1 MTAAVTA
8 ASLRRRLAVGA
19 AALAM
24 ASGLAGA
31 ALAASAGTANGEWPE
46 HGGDA
51 DFHRYSP
58 LTQINKANVGKL
70 AIAWRR
76 AALTDELK
84 AEEPGLRAGA
94 NFQSTPLMVG
104 GRLFAQN
111 AMGLVDAFD
120 PATGKTLWRQER
132 FPGDP
137 VRGASGRGVSYWR
150 EGADERILTIRGEH
164 LYAIDAKTGRLV
176 KSFGDG
182 GRAELHSAFGK
193 LAPTFTWRG
202 WPTICRNVAIVGAAM
217 TDAPSNKEEP
227 PGVVQ
232 AFDVRTGKRLWTF
245 NPIPQAGQPGNET
258 WKNDSWRYTG
268 EGNVWAPLSSDSQL
282 GLVYLPTG
290 SPTND
295 NYGGHRLGDNLFT
308 DSLVALNCETGAHAW
323 HFQAVHHDLWDYDL
337 NNGPILADLKVGGKS
352 IKAVVQLTKFGS
364 TFVLD
369 RTTGKPVWPIVER
382 PVPTSTTPGEVTS
395 PTQPM
400 PTKPPAYERQG
411 VTTDDLI
418 DFTPELRAEGLKMA
432 KDYVLGPIFTPAVV
446 RGGPGE
452 KQAVLQVPAGGAGWY
467 GASLD
472 PDTNVL
478 FVPTFTRPLL
488 LEVLPGD
495 PAQTNLRYTKGPR
508 ALADGPQ
515 GLPLVKP
522 PYGSIVAIDLNRGET
537 LWTVANAD
545 GPRSH
550 PALKG
555 LTLPPL
561 GMPSHDMP
569 VATKTLLFVVQA
581 DPVSLNGRTRDG
593 DLPLEPY
600 FDNKLRAYD
609 KATGAVVWEM
619 KLPAGSTASPMTYM
633 YKGKQYLLVTIG
645 SRTHAP
651 EFVALS
657 LP

>member
-1 MTAAVTA
+1 MSRRR
-8 ASLRRRLAVGA
+8 SLRGA
-19 AALAM
+19 AALALI
-24 ASGLAGA
+24 AAFAGGQAWA
-31 ALAASAGTANGEWPE
+31 ADQGTTKGEWPE

-51 DFHRYSP
+51 GFRRYSP
-58 LTQINKANVGKL
+58 LTQIDRSTVSKL
-70 AIAWRR
+70 QIAWRR

-84 AEEPGLRAGA
+84 AEDPGLRAGA
-94 NFQSTPLMVG
+94 NFQSTPIMVG
-104 GRLFAQN
+104 GKLYAQN

-120 PATGKTLWRQER
+120 PATGKTVWRQER
-132 FPGDP
+132 FAGDP
-137 VRGASGRGVSYWR
+137 VRGSAGRGVAYWR
-150 EGADERILTIRGEH
+150 DGDDERILTIRGEH

-176 KSFGDG
+176 KTFGEG
-182 GRAELHSAFGK
+182 GRAELHTAFGSR
-193 LAPTFTWRG
+193 APTYNWRG
-202 WPTICRNVAIVGAAM
+202 WPDVCRNVAVIGTAL
-217 TDAPSNKEEP
+217 TDAPPNKEEP

-232 AFDVRTGKRLWTF
+232 AFDIRTGKRLWTF
-245 NPIPQAGQPGNET
+245 SPIPQAGEPGVET
-258 WKNDSWRYTG
+258 WKGESWRYTG
-268 EGNVWAPLSSDSQL
+268 EGNVWAPISSDSKL
-282 GLVYLPTG
+282 GLVYLPTS

-308 DSLVALNCETGAHAW
+308 DSLVALNCETGKRAW
-323 HFQAVHHDLWDYDL
+323 HFQVVHHDLWDYDL
-337 NNGPILADLKVGGKS
+337 NTAPILADLKVGGRT
-352 IKAVVQLTKFGS
+352 IPAVVQLTKFGR
-364 TFVLD
+364 TFVFD
-369 RTTGKPVWPIVER
+369 RATGKPVWPIVER
-382 PVPTSTTPGEVTS
+382 PAPPSTTPGEVAS
-395 PTQPM
+395 ATQPF
-400 PTKPPAYERQG
+400 PTRPPAFERQG
-411 VTTDDLI
+411 VTADDLI
-418 DFTPELRAEGLKMA
+418 DFTPELRAEGQKMA
-432 KDYVLGPIFTPAVV
+432 KDFVLGPIFTPAMP
-446 RGGPGE
+446 RGKPGE
-452 KQAVLQVPAGGAGWY
+452 PQAVLQIPAGGAGWY

-472 PDTNVL
+472 PETNVL
-478 FVPTFTRPLL
+478 FVPTLTRPLML
-488 LEVLPGD
+488 DILPGD
-495 PAQTNLRYTKGPR
+495 AGQTNLRYTKGPR
-508 ALADGPQ
+508 SLADGPQ

-593 DLPLEPY
+593 DIPLEPW

-609 KATGAVVWEM
+609 KTTGKVLWEM

-633 YKGKQYLLVTIG
+633 HKGKQYLLMTIG

-651 EFVALS
+651 EFIALS

>member
-1 MTAAVTA
+1 M
-8 ASLRRRLAVGA
+8 SGGLRSGV
-19 AALAM
+19 AALA
-24 ASGLAGA
+24 LIA
-31 ALAASAGTANGEWPE
+31 ALAGGQAWAADQGTTKGEWPE

-51 DFHRYSP
+51 GFRRYSP
-58 LTQINKANVGKL
+58 LTQIDRSTVSKL
-70 AIAWRR
+70 QIAWRR
-76 AALTDELK
+76 PALTDELK

-94 NFQSTPLMVG
+94 NFQSTPIMVG
-104 GRLFAQN
+104 GRLYAQN

-120 PATGKTLWRQER
+120 PATGKTIWRQER
-132 FPGDP
+132 FAGDP
-137 VRGASGRGVSYWR
+137 VRGSAGRGVAYWR
-150 EGADERILTIRGEH
+150 EGDDERILTIRGEH

-176 KSFGDG
+176 KTFGEG
-182 GRAELHSAFGK
+182 GRAELHTAFGPR
-193 LAPTFTWRG
+193 APEYNWRG
-202 WPTICRNVAIVGAAM
+202 WPDVCRNVAVVGAAL
-217 TDAPSNKEEP
+217 TDAPRNKEEP

-232 AFDVRTGKRLWTF
+232 AFDIRTGKRIWVF
-245 NPIPQAGQPGNET
+245 SPIPQAGEPGVET
-258 WKNDSWRYTG
+258 WKDESWRYTG
-268 EGNVWAPLSSDSQL
+268 EGNTWAPITSDSKL

-290 SPTND
+290 SATND
-295 NYGGHRLGDNLFT
+295 NYGGHRLGDNLYT
-308 DSLVALNCETGAHAW
+308 DSLVALNCETGKRAW
-323 HFQAVHHDLWDYDL
+323 HFQLVHHDLWDYDP
-337 NNGPILADLKVGGKS
+337 NTAPILADLKVGGKT
-352 IKAVVQLTKFGS
+352 IPAVVQLTKFGS
-364 TFVLD
+364 TFVFD
-369 RTTGKPVWPIVER
+369 RATGKPVWPIVER
-382 PVPTSTTPGEVTS
+382 PVPPSTTPGEVAS
-395 PTQPM
+395 PTQPF
-400 PTKPPAYERQG
+400 PTRPPAFERQG

-418 DFTPELRAEGLKMA
+418 DFTPELHAEGQKMA
-432 KDYVLGPIFTPAVV
+432 KDFVLGPIFTPAVP
-446 RGGPGE
+446 RGKPGE
-452 KQAVLQVPAGGAGWY
+452 PQAVLQIPAGGAGWY

-472 PDTNVL
+472 PETNVL
-478 FVPTFTRPLL
+478 FVPTLTRPLML
-488 LEVLPGD
+488 DILPGD

-555 LTLPPL
+555 LNLPPL

-593 DLPLEPY
+593 DIPLEPW

-609 KATGAVVWEM
+609 KATGKVVWEM
-619 KLPAGSTASPMTYM
+619 KLPAGSTAAPMTYM
-633 YKGKQYLLVTIG
+633 HKGKQYLLMTIG

-651 EFVALS
+651 EFIALS